1 MVVMMRVC
9 KRVLFDEKCGRGHAV
24 LISIN
29 NKSEFAGIEK
39 KDGRI
44 DNYTRIS

>member
-1 MVVMMRVC
+1 MKNV
-9 KRVLFDEKCGRGHAV
+9 GGGHPV

-39 KDGRI
+39 KVGRI
-44 DNYTRIS
+44 ENYTRIS